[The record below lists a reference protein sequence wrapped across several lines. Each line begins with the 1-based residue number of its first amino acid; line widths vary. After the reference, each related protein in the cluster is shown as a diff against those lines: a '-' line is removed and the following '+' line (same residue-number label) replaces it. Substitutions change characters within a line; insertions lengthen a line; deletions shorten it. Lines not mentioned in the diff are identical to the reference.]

1 MPGSEKSERHTQT
14 SKFWHKRHEFAL
26 RPEKE
31 PWYNLYRQEKL
42 RGGGIVKK
50 RKGLIRLL
58 VLVLALALAL
68 AVGWAGDVWQFE
80 TVQINLDLSLR
91 AIVRLAVMILGTLT
105 AASLLNLLLGLA
117 KPKSHRGQTVVTLCR
132 SLVQYAAALLILCWG
147 LSILGVNVTTIVA
160 SVGILALI
168 VGFGAESLIADV
180 ITGLF
185 MLFENRCNVGDIV
198 EVGGFRGTVQRIG
211 IRTTCVV
218 DAGGNVKIINNSE
231 MKNILNRSDKA
242 SFAVCDIG
250 IPYETNLPKLEE
262 RLPELMEA
270 VFAAHPE
277 AMRAAPNYLGVQSL
291 DSSAVVLRF
300 VAEVSEEKIYST
312 QRLLNRELLLGFRR
326 LGVECPFPQVDV
338 HTR

>member
-1 MPGSEKSERHTQT
+1 MKEK
-14 SKFWHKRHEFAL
+14 KLLL
-26 RPEKE
+26 RF
-31 PWYNLYRQEKL
+31 
-42 RGGGIVKK
+42 VV
-50 RKGLIRLL
+50 L
-58 VLVLALALAL
+58 VAVLALVLL
-68 AVGWAGDVWQFE
+68 GGYSAGLWKAEAFQSS
-80 TVQINLDLSLR
+80 LDLSLET
-91 AIVRLAVMILGTLT
+91 VLRLGAMILGVLA
-105 AASLLNLLLGLA
+105 AASLLNLFLGLLR
-117 KPKSHRGQTVVTLCR
+117 PKSHRGKTLITLCR

-147 LSILGVNVTTIVA
+147 LSILGVNVSTIVA
-160 SVGILALI
+160 SVGILTLI
-168 VGFGAESLIADV
+168 VGFGAESLITDV

-185 MLFENRCNVGDIV
+185 MLFENQCNVGDIV

-218 DAGGNVKIINNSE
+218 DTGGNVKIINNSE

-250 IPYETNLPKLEE
+250 IPYETDLSELEE
-262 RLPELMEA
+262 ELPELMDA

-277 AMRAAPNYLGVQSL
+277 AMRKAPSYLGVQSL

>member
-1 MPGSEKSERHTQT
+1 MKN
-14 SKFWHKRHEFAL
+14 KR
-26 RPEKE
+26 
-31 PWYNLYRQEKL
+31 
-42 RGGGIVKK
+42 GIVH
-50 RKGLIRLL
+50 LL
-58 VLVLALALAL
+58 LLAAVLALVLLGGHA
-68 AVGWAGDVWQFE
+68 AGLWKAENVKLG
-80 TVQINLDLSLR
+80 LDLSLE
-91 AIVRLAVMILGTLT
+91 ALLRLAAMVLGVLT
-105 AASLLNLLLGLA
+105 VASLLNLLLGLA
-117 KPKSHRGQTVVTLCR
+117 RPKTHRGNTLVTLCR

-185 MLFENRCNVGDIV
+185 MLFENQCNVGDIV

>member
-1 MPGSEKSERHTQT
+1 MKN
-14 SKFWHKRHEFAL
+14 K
-26 RPEKE
+26 
-31 PWYNLYRQEKL
+31 
-42 RGGGIVKK
+42 
-50 RKGLIRLL
+50 KGLVRLL
-58 VLVLALALAL
+58 LLAAVLALVLLGGRA
-68 AVGWAGDVWQFE
+68 AGLWKAENVKLG
-80 TVQINLDLSLR
+80 LDLSLE
-91 AIVRLAVMILGTLT
+91 ALLRLAAMALGVLT

-117 KPKSHRGQTVVTLCR
+117 KPKSHRGKTLVTLCR
-132 SLVQYAAALLILCWG
+132 SLVQDAAALLILCWG

-185 MLFENRCNVGDIV
+185 MLFENQCNVGDIV

-218 DAGGNVKIINNSE
+218 DTGGNVKIINNSE

-250 IPYETNLPKLEE
+250 IPYETDLPKLEE
-262 RLPELMEA
+262 KLPELMEA

-277 AMRAAPNYLGVQSL
+277 AMRKAPSYLGVQSL

>member
-1 MPGSEKSERHTQT
+1 MKN
-14 SKFWHKRHEFAL
+14 K
-26 RPEKE
+26 
-31 PWYNLYRQEKL
+31 
-42 RGGGIVKK
+42 
-50 RKGLIRLL
+50 KGLVRLL
-58 VLVLALALAL
+58 LLAAVLALVLLGGRA
-68 AVGWAGDVWQFE
+68 AGLWKAENVKLG
-80 TVQINLDLSLR
+80 LDLSLE
-91 AIVRLAVMILGTLT
+91 ALLRLAAMVLGVLT

-117 KPKSHRGQTVVTLCR
+117 RPKTHRGNTLVTLCR

-185 MLFENRCNVGDIV
+185 MLFENQCNVGDIV

>member
-1 MPGSEKSERHTQT
+1 MREKKT
-14 SKFWHKRHEFAL
+14 L
-26 RPEKE
+26 
-31 PWYNLYRQEKL
+31 L
-42 RGGGIVKK
+42 
-50 RKGLIRLL
+50 RLL
-58 VLVLALALAL
+58 ILVAVLALVLL
-68 AVGWAGDVWQFE
+68 GGYGAGFWKAEAFQ
-80 TVQINLDLSLR
+80 TGLNLSLE
-91 AIVRLAVMILGTLT
+91 ALLRLGAMVLGVLA
-105 AASLLNLLLGLA
+105 AASLLSLLLGLPR
-117 KPKSHRGQTVVTLCR
+117 PKSHRGRTLITLFR
-132 SLVQYAAALLILCWG
+132 SLTQYAAALLILCWG
-147 LSILGVNVTTIVA
+147 LSILGVNVSTIVA

-185 MLFENRCNVGDIV
+185 MLFENQCNVGDIV

-211 IRTTCVV
+211 IRTTCVM
-218 DAGGNVKIINNSE
+218 DTGGNVKIINNSE

-250 IPYETNLPKLEE
+250 IPYETDLPKLEAK
-262 RLPELMEA
+262 LPELMEA
-270 VFAAHPE
+270 VFTAHPE
-277 AMRAAPNYLGVQSL
+277 TMRTAPSYLGVQSL

-326 LGVECPFPQVDV
+326 LGVECPFPQVDI

>member
-1 MPGSEKSERHTQT
+1 MKN
-14 SKFWHKRHEFAL
+14 K
-26 RPEKE
+26 
-31 PWYNLYRQEKL
+31 
-42 RGGGIVKK
+42 
-50 RKGLIRLL
+50 KGLVRLL
-58 VLVLALALAL
+58 LLAAVLALVLL
-68 AVGWAGDVWQFE
+68 VGHAAGLWKAENVKLG
-80 TVQINLDLSLR
+80 LDLSLE
-91 AIVRLAVMILGTLT
+91 ALMRLAAMVLGVLT
-105 AASLLNLLLGLA
+105 VASLLNLLLGLA
-117 KPKSHRGQTVVTLCR
+117 RPKTHRGNTLVTLCR

-185 MLFENRCNVGDIV
+185 MLFENQCNVGDIV

>member
-1 MPGSEKSERHTQT
+1 M
-14 SKFWHKRHEFAL
+14 
-26 RPEKE
+26 
-31 PWYNLYRQEKL
+31 
-42 RGGGIVKK
+42 
-50 RKGLIRLL
+50 
-58 VLVLALALAL
+58 
-68 AVGWAGDVWQFE
+68 
-80 TVQINLDLSLR
+80 
-91 AIVRLAVMILGTLT
+91 RLAAMVLGVLT
-105 AASLLNLLLGLA
+105 VASLLNLLLGLA
-117 KPKSHRGQTVVTLCR
+117 RPKTHRGNTLVTLCR

-185 MLFENRCNVGDIV
+185 MLFENQCNVGDIV